1 MMKVAPSL
9 LSCNFLNIQQEIK
22 RLEEAGVDYIH
33 FDVMDGNFVP
43 NISFAFPILNQIRQ
57 VTDLTIDTHLM
68 VQDPERYIQTFAEAG
83 SDIIT
88 VHVEATNHIHRAI
101 QMIHD
106 TGKKA
111 GVTLNPGTPIE
122 SVVPVLKD
130 VDLVLV
136 MTVNPG
142 FGGQK
147 FIDNGIEKV
156 KFLKDYKEKYHLN
169 YEIEVDGGVNEV
181 TAKTCIDAGAD
192 VLVAGSY
199 FFKHKDLSIPTSV
212 LRGE

>member
-1 MMKVAPSL
+1 MKVAPSL
-9 LSCNFLNIQQEIK
+9 LSCNFLNLQQEIK

-88 VHVEATNHIHRAI
+88 IHVEATNHIHRAV
-101 QMIHD
+101 QMIHA

-111 GVTLNPGTPIE
+111 GVTLNPGTPID
-122 SVVPVLKD
+122 SVVPLLKD

-142 FGGQK
+142 FGGQQ
-147 FIDNGIEKV
+147 FIENGIEKI
-156 KFLKDYKEKYHLN
+156 KFLKDYKEKHHLN
-169 YEIEVDGGVNEV
+169 FEIEVDGGVNKD
-181 TAKTCIDAGAD
+181 TAKTCIEAGAD

>member
-1 MMKVAPSL
+1 MKVAPSL

-111 GVTLNPGTPIE
+111 GVTLNPGTPIA

-130 VDLVLV
+130 IDLVLV

-147 FIDNGIEKV
+147 FIDNGIEKI

-181 TAKTCIDAGAD
+181 TAKTCIEAGAD

>member
-1 MMKVAPSL
+1 MKVAPSL

-43 NISFAFPILNQIRQ
+43 NISFAFPILNQIKQ
-57 VTDLTIDTHLM
+57 ITDLTIDTHLM

-130 VDLVLV
+130 IDLVLV

-147 FIDNGIEKV
+147 FIDNGIEKI

-181 TAKTCIDAGAD
+181 TAKTCIEAGAD

-199 FFKHKDLSIPTSV
+199 FFNHKDLSIPTSV

>member
-9 LSCNFLNIQQEIK
+9 LSCNFLNLQQEIK

-88 VHVEATNHIHRAI
+88 IHVEATNHIHRAV
-101 QMIHD
+101 QMIHA

-111 GVTLNPGTPIE
+111 GVTLNPGTPID
-122 SVVPVLKD
+122 SVVPLLKD

-142 FGGQK
+142 FGGQQ
-147 FIDNGIEKV
+147 FIENGIEKI
-156 KFLKDYKEKYHLN
+156 KFLKDYKEKHHLN
-169 YEIEVDGGVNEV
+169 YEIEVDGGVNKD
-181 TAKTCIDAGAD
+181 TAKTCIEAGAD

>member
-9 LSCNFLNIQQEIK
+9 LSCNFLNLQQEIK

-43 NISFAFPILNQIRQ
+43 NISFAFPVLNQIRQ

-142 FGGQK
+142 FGGQQ
-147 FIDNGIEKV
+147 FIENGIEKI
-156 KFLKDYKEKYHLN
+156 KFLKDYKEKHHLN

-181 TAKTCIDAGAD
+181 TAKTCIEAGAN

-199 FFKHKDLSIPTSV
+199 FFKHKDLSTPTSV

>member
-1 MMKVAPSL
+1 MKVAPSL
-9 LSCNFLNIQQEIK
+9 LSCNFLNLHQEIK

-88 VHVEATNHIHRAI
+88 IHVEATNHIHRAV
-101 QMIHD
+101 QMIHA

-130 VDLVLV
+130 VELVLV

-142 FGGQK
+142 FGGQQ
-147 FIDNGIEKV
+147 FIENGIEKI
-156 KFLKDYKEKYHLN
+156 KFLKDYKEKHLLN
-169 YEIEVDGGVNEV
+169 YEIEVDGGINKD
-181 TAKTCIDAGAD
+181 TAKTCIEAGAD

>member
-111 GVTLNPGTPIE
+111 GVTLNPGTPIA

-130 VDLVLV
+130 IDLVLV

-147 FIDNGIEKV
+147 FIDNGIEKI

-181 TAKTCIDAGAD
+181 TAKTCIEAGAD

>member
-1 MMKVAPSL
+1 MKVAPSL
-9 LSCNFLNIQQEIK
+9 LSCNFLNLQQEIK

-88 VHVEATNHIHRAI
+88 IHVEATNHIHRAV
-101 QMIHD
+101 QMIHA

-130 VDLVLV
+130 VELVLV

-142 FGGQK
+142 FGGQQ
-147 FIDNGIEKV
+147 FIENGIEKI
-156 KFLKDYKEKYHLN
+156 KFLKDYKEKHHLN
-169 YEIEVDGGVNEV
+169 YEIEVDGGVNKD
-181 TAKTCIDAGAD
+181 TAKTCIEAGAD

>member
-1 MMKVAPSL
+1 MKVAPSL

-57 VTDLTIDTHLM
+57 ITDLTIDTHLM

-130 VDLVLV
+130 IDLVLV

-147 FIDNGIEKV
+147 FIDNGIEKI

-181 TAKTCIDAGAD
+181 TAKTCIEAGAD

>member
-9 LSCNFLNIQQEIK
+9 LSCNFLNLQQEIK

-88 VHVEATNHIHRAI
+88 IHVEATNHIHRAV
-101 QMIHD
+101 QMIHA

-111 GVTLNPGTPIE
+111 GVTLNPGTPID
-122 SVVPVLKD
+122 SVVPLLKD

-142 FGGQK
+142 FGGQQ
-147 FIDNGIEKV
+147 FIENGIEKI
-156 KFLKDYKEKYHLN
+156 KFLKDYKEKHHLN
-169 YEIEVDGGVNEV
+169 FEIEVDGGVNKD
-181 TAKTCIDAGAD
+181 TAKTCIEAGAD

>member
-1 MMKVAPSL
+1 MKVAPSL

-33 FDVMDGNFVP
+33 FYVMDGNFVP

-130 VDLVLV
+130 IDLVLV

-147 FIDNGIEKV
+147 FIDNGIEKI

-181 TAKTCIDAGAD
+181 TAKTCIEAGAD

>member
-1 MMKVAPSL
+1 MKVAPSL

-22 RLEEAGVDYIH
+22 RLEESGVDYIH

-111 GVTLNPGTPIE
+111 GITLNPGTPIE

-130 VDLVLV
+130 IDLVLV

-147 FIDNGIEKV
+147 FIDNGIEKI

>member
-1 MMKVAPSL
+1 MKVAPSL

-22 RLEEAGVDYIH
+22 HLEEAGVDYIH

-111 GVTLNPGTPIE
+111 GITLNPGTPIE

-130 VDLVLV
+130 IDLVLV

-147 FIDNGIEKV
+147 FIDNGIEKI

>member
-1 MMKVAPSL
+1 MKVAPSL
-9 LSCNFLNIQQEIK
+9 LSCNFLNLQEEIK
-22 RLEEAGVDYIH
+22 RLEEAGIDYLH

-57 VTDLTIDTHLM
+57 ATDLTIDTHLM
-68 VQDPERYIQTFAEAG
+68 VQDPERYIQTFADAG

-106 TGKKA
+106 SGKKA

-130 VDLVLV
+130 VELVLV

-147 FIDNGIEKV
+147 FIDNGIEKI
-156 KFLKDYKEKYHLN
+156 KFLKDYKEKHHLN
-169 YEIEVDGGVNEV
+169 YEIEVDGGVNET
-181 TAKTCIDAGAD
+181 TAKDCIDAGAD

-199 FFKHKDLSIPTSV
+199 FFKYEDLSIPTAV

>member
-1 MMKVAPSL
+1 MKVAPSL

-57 VTDLTIDTHLM
+57 ITDLTIDTHLM

-130 VDLVLV
+130 IDLVLV

-147 FIDNGIEKV
+147 FIDNGIEKI

-181 TAKTCIDAGAD
+181 TAKTCIEAGAD

-199 FFKHKDLSIPTSV
+199 FFKHKDLSVPTSV

>member
-1 MMKVAPSL
+1 MKVAPSL

-43 NISFAFPILNQIRQ
+43 NISFAFPVLNQIRQ

-68 VQDPERYIQTFAEAG
+68 VQDPERYIQNFAEAG

-111 GVTLNPGTPIE
+111 GVTLNPGTSID

-142 FGGQK
+142 FGGQQ
-147 FIDNGIEKV
+147 FIENGIEKI
-156 KFLKDYKEKYHLN
+156 KFLKDYKEKHHLN
-169 YEIEVDGGVNEV
+169 YEIEVDGGVNED
-181 TAKTCIDAGAD
+181 TAKACIEAGAD

-199 FFKHKDLSIPTSV
+199 FFKHKDLSIPTSI

>member
-1 MMKVAPSL
+1 MKVAPSL

-111 GVTLNPGTPIE
+111 GITLNPGTPIE

-130 VDLVLV
+130 IDLVLV

-147 FIDNGIEKV
+147 FIDNGIEKI

>member
-1 MMKVAPSL
+1 MKVAPSL

>member
-1 MMKVAPSL
+1 MKVAPSL
-9 LSCNFLNIQQEIK
+9 LSCNFLNLQQEIK

-88 VHVEATNHIHRAI
+88 IHVEATNHIHRAV
-101 QMIHD
+101 QMIHA

-142 FGGQK
+142 FGGQQ
-147 FIDNGIEKV
+147 FIENGIEKI
-156 KFLKDYKEKYHLN
+156 KFLKDYKEKHLLN
-169 YEIEVDGGVNEV
+169 YEIEVDGGVNKD
-181 TAKTCIDAGAD
+181 TAKTCIEAGAD

>member
-1 MMKVAPSL
+1 MKVAPSL
-9 LSCNFLNIQQEIK
+9 LSCNFLNLQQEIK

-43 NISFAFPILNQIRQ
+43 NISFAFPILSQIRQ

-88 VHVEATNHIHRAI
+88 IHVEATNHIHRAV
-101 QMIHD
+101 QMIHA

-130 VDLVLV
+130 VDLILV

-142 FGGQK
+142 FGGQQ
-147 FIDNGIEKV
+147 FIENGIEKI
-156 KFLKDYKEKYHLN
+156 KFLKDYKEKHHLN
-169 YEIEVDGGVNEV
+169 YEIEVDGGVNKD
-181 TAKTCIDAGAD
+181 TAKTCIEAGAD

-199 FFKHKDLSIPTSV
+199 FYKHKDLSIPTSV